1 MQQITITREI
11 LGEDMKIVLT
21 DEEVR
26 DIRDQLDLNR
36 ERPFVVTI
44 YPNTPNLEYIVEA
57 KNGRE
62 ASEKTR
68 RWLNRKENEEAIR
81 NQIRHIMDDFFDV
94 RVSSEGYEA
103 YPSQIKTVPRIEEEL
118 K

>member
-26 DIRDQLDLNR
+26 DIRDKLDLNR

-44 YPNTPNLEYIVEA
+44 YPSTPNLEYMVEA

-62 ASEKTR
+62 AAEKVR
-68 RWLNRKENEEAIR
+68 RWLNRRENEEAIR
-81 NQIRHIMDDFFDV
+81 NQIRHIMGGFFDV
-94 RVSSEGYEA
+94 RVCTEGYEA
-103 YPSQIKTVPRIEEEL
+103 YPKQIETVPRIEVEL